1 VPPVSA
7 ASESA
12 PLRRIVRRLV
22 EAVDPERILLF
33 GSRAKG
39 TASGESDLDLCVIAE
54 MEGDRRER
62 RNRLHKLVRPEHDGP
77 VDVLTFTPA
86 EFAREKHLLNS
97 VTYFIEK
104 HGRTLYRKSDL
115 PPATWQN
122 LPKASTTTGCADG
135 SRKPTATCAPRA

>member
-1 VPPVSA
+1 MHLTPCLPVYASSRSLFPRRRVCVPPVSA

-62 RNRLHKLVRPEHDGP
+62 RNRLHELVRPEHDGP

-97 VTYFIEK
+97 VTY
-104 HGRTLYRKSDL
+104 LDRKSVV
-115 PPATWQN
+115 
-122 LPKASTTTGCADG
+122 
-135 SRKPTATCAPRA
+135 